1 MRWPGIVLSLV
12 LLHQAAVSPMAPAQI
27 RTPSGPVGA
36 SMALLATLQDASI
49 LPPEGTPRANR
60 VIQIVIQF
68 QGVFMN
74 STAPAVRQFLDHALA
89 SKFADRTEE
98 AETEFRQG
106 GWTSQVLEAICAR
119 YATISREEQD
129 RLAAPFARV
138 NMRLADLEWLCE
150 LYAKARAVFIEQKRD
165 IHQIF
170 AEHRRNMPGGKHFD
184 RKERP
189 HGDQGVHTHQS
200 ENGPDE
206 RRVAG
211 LEETCGSGTG
221 ALLFR
226 AAGHF
231 SLYQRPG

>member
-1 MRWPGIVLSLV
+1 MHWPGIVLSLV
-12 LLHQAAVSPMAPAQI
+12 LLHGPAVSSIAPTEI

-36 SMALLATLQDASI
+36 SMALLATLHDANI
-49 LPPEGTPRANR
+49 LPPEGTPEANR

-74 STAPAVRQFLDHALA
+74 STDPAVRQFLAQALA
-89 SKFADRTEE
+89 SKFADRAEE
-98 AETEFRQG
+98 AEAEFRQG
-106 GWTSQVLEAICAR
+106 GWTSRVVEAVCDR
-119 YATISREEQD
+119 YAVTSREEQD

-138 NMRLADLEWLCE
+138 NMRLADLERLCE
-150 LYAKARAVFIEQKRD
+150 LYANARTAFVQQRRD
-165 IHQIF
+165 IHRIF
-170 AEHRRNMPGGKHFD
+170 AEHRRSMPGGKHFD
-184 RKERP
+184 RKEKP

-206 RRVAG
+206 RRAAG

-221 ALLFR
+221 ALLLR

-231 SLYQRPG
+231 SLYQCPG

>member
-1 MRWPGIVLSLV
+1 MRWPGILLALV
-12 LLHQAAVSPMAPAQI
+12 VLHQAAVSPMAPAQI

-49 LPPEGTPRANR
+49 LPAEGTPRANR

-74 STAPAVRQFLDHALA
+74 STDPAVRQFLDQALA

-129 RLAAPFARV
+129 RLAVRS
-138 NMRLADLEWLCE
+138 LC
-150 LYAKARAVFIEQKRD
+150 
-165 IHQIF
+165 
-170 AEHRRNMPGGKHFD
+170 
-184 RKERP
+184 
-189 HGDQGVHTHQS
+189 
-200 ENGPDE
+200 
-206 RRVAG
+206 
-211 LEETCGSGTG
+211 
-221 ALLFR
+221 
-226 AAGHF
+226 
-231 SLYQRPG
+231 